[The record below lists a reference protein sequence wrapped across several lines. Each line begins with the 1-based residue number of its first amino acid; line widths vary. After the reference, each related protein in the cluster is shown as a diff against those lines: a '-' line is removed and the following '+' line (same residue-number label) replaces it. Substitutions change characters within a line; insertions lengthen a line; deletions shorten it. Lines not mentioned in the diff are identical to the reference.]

1 MTKRKRTR
9 QNNTQKTNTCATITQ
24 LKTEGELMCSGSV
37 HSSYLTCGTLR
48 VTFVLPDSILVF
60 SEENICVITHY

>member
-24 LKTEGELMCSGSV
+24 LKPRANSCVPEVCIAPIPLV
-37 HSSYLTCGTLR
+37 AP
-48 VTFVLPDSILVF
+48 FVLLFFLPDSILVF

>member
-9 QNNTQKTNTCATITQ
+9 QNNTQKTNTCVTITQ

-37 HSSYLTCGTLR
+37 HSSYPTCGTLR
-48 VTFVLPDSILVF
+48 VTLFFYLIRYWYSQRKTFV
-60 SEENICVITHY
+60 